1 MAALGTTVGASS
13 LWCWCCGER
22 GCPEGKLLGPSGA
35 DNERSSLKE
44 DVLAERALPRK
55 AIRAWLPREVQGYNS
70 CAWLELGS
78 RGIVS
83 NGQTPTAPEDMA
95 SCRSS

>member
-78 RGIVS
+78 RFQVVAVQRLS
-83 NGQTPTAPEDMA
+83 TDFKQTVPHQ
-95 SCRSS
+95 